1 MKKVF
6 CIGEVL
12 IDFICCNNA
21 PLNEG
26 KYFEKAG
33 GAPANV
39 AVSITKLGGKSSL
52 WDKLVMILLAD
63 FLKNITRK

>member
-26 KYFEKAG
+26 KYFEKKR
-33 GAPANV
+33 
-39 AVSITKLGGKSSL
+39 AVLQQML
-52 WDKLVMILLAD
+52 RYRLQ
-63 FLKNITRK
+63 N

>member
-26 KYFEKAG
+26 KYFEKKAG

-39 AVSITKLGGKSSL
+39 AVSITKLGGKSSFMGQVGDGL
-52 WDKLVMILLAD
+52 IPVK
-63 FLKNITRK
+63 